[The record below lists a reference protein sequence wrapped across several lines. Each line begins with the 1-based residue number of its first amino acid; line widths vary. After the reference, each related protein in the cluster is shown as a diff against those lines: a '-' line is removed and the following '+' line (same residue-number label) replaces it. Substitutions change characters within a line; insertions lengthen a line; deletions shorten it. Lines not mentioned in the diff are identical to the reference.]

1 MITYREFC
9 ADHMAEVLKIYES
22 AGWTAYLKDDE
33 KLTRAF
39 KNSLYILGAF
49 DGENLIGFVRCVGD
63 GEHIVYVQDL
73 IVDVEHKRQ
82 GIGQALLA
90 KSMEKYADVR
100 MFTLL
105 TDVSDE
111 VSNAFYR
118 ANKMLPYGECSLIG
132 YVR

>member
-1 MITYREFC
+1 M
-9 ADHMAEVLKIYES
+9 
-22 AGWTAYLKDDE
+22 
-33 KLTRAF
+33 
-39 KNSLYILGAF
+39 
-49 DGENLIGFVRCVGD
+49 
-63 GEHIVYVQDL
+63 
-73 IVDVEHKRQ
+73 EHKRQ